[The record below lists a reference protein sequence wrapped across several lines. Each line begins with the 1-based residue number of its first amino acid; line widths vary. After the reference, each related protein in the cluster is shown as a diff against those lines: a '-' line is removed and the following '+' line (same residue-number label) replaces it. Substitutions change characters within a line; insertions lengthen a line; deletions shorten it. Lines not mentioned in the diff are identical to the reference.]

1 LTDLRVLLKHL
12 DGPLDAAAAKAA
24 MQQLL
29 KGLAACHAAGFV
41 HRDLAPSNLLVSA
54 TGAVKLADFGQ
65 ARRLPTAEATAAAA
79 AQASKGKGNADDGED
94 EDAAPGGRLT
104 PGAALCTRWYKAPE
118 LLFNS
123 RSYGQGVDLWSAGC
137 VFAEMLTG
145 RPLLPGTSDIAQLAA
160 MSDLLGSISE
170 ERWPGGQGGG
180 WPGGWSEGMIWRG
193 LKLGGVPCTAGA
205 CCRFARCPTAAGV
218 RLGRMQL
225 TTALP
230 PPLPTLPCRRA

>member
-1 LTDLRVLLKHL
+1 LEHCLTDLRVLLTHL
-12 DGPLDAAAAKAA
+12 DAPLDAAAAKAA

-29 KGLAACHAAGFV
+29 EGLAACHAAGFV
-41 HRDLAPSNLLVSA
+41 HRDLAPSNLLISA

-65 ARRLPTAEATAAAA
+65 ARRLPATSSSLSSAAT
-79 AQASKGKGNADDGED
+79 QASKGNADDGEEEEAEAD
-94 EDAAPGGRLT
+94 EDLAPGGRLT

-170 ERWPGGQGGG
+170 ERWPGGRRGAVAG
-180 WPGGWSEGMIWRG
+180 W
-193 LKLGGVPCTAGA
+193 V
-205 CCRFARCPTAAGV
+205 V
-218 RLGRMQL
+218 
-225 TTALP
+225 
-230 PPLPTLPCRRA
+230 